1 MVGFRLA
8 LPADNVAAMLER
20 FGQHF
25 SHQIQQQKMTE
36 FPSSCAAASGLK
48 KVGQP
53 FPARQPHRQPAQT
66 IFLDRS
72 AQHPSALLP

>member
-25 SHQIQQQKMTE
+25 SHQIQQQKMTD
-36 FPSSCAAASGLK
+36 S
-48 KVGQP
+48 
-53 FPARQPHRQPAQT
+53 H
-66 IFLDRS
+66 
-72 AQHPSALLP
+72 HPVLLHQV